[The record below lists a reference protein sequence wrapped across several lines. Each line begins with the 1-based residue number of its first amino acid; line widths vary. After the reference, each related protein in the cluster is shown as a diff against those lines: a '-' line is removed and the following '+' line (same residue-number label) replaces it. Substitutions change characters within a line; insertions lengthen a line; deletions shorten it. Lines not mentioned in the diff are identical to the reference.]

1 MDEWKDQ
8 EKYVFFV
15 LFSKLLF
22 FFILFFFNLRFED
35 CRRFNTSIM
44 CLTFFVI
51 VLNIMVVA
59 FGGPGLDIKPWYQ
72 KNGQKSSRKAKKTIT
87 WYSFRKRLTFFIIVL
102 NIMVIAF
109 GGPAPG
115 LHYTSNFDTISEIT
129 FLNYFFIYKIGCTTD
144 IIILRYWII
153 SFSSF

>member
-1 MDEWKDQ
+1 MEGPGK
-8 EKYVFFV
+8 VCFFCSFFKIIV
-15 LFSKLLF
+15 LFYNYY
-22 FFILFFFNLRFED
+22 FFNPRFED

-72 KNGQKSSRKAKKTIT
+72 KNDQKSSKKASQKT
-87 WYSFRKRLTFFIIVL
+87 WYSFRKSLTFFIIVL